1 MTDEVESHPLK
12 DRLVKAS
19 TIEHYLDCSHG
30 YVYKLIADPDCPEAI
45 RLSAD
50 AVRFDG
56 NQVLAFLERR
66 VAQ

>member
-30 YVYKLIADPDCPEAI
+30 YVYKLIADPDFPEAI
-45 RLSAD
+45 RLSAG
-50 AVRFDG
+50 AVRYDG
-56 NQVLAFLERR
+56 N
-66 VAQ
+66 